1 MKISVRATK
10 VRGFDSSLDHHKSM
24 LEEDPDKAVSTEAV
38 SPAKLDRQ
46 ERVEK
51 HRKLRVGS
59 YSVVNS

>member
-1 MKISVRATK
+1 
-10 VRGFDSSLDHHKSM
+10 M
-24 LEEDPDKAVSTEAV
+24 LEGEPDKAVYTEAV

-59 YSVVNS
+59 CSVVNSSNDKREGQ